1 MSILLRDSREAL
13 PEVSATSCVDC
24 GGCVSQMST
33 TIIFLLLQLLAS
45 MSMGSLNCPT
55 DAPIPLQFHLVRECQ
70 RALAD
75 DALALESTSSLEDC
89 ANLARELH
97 GLALNYAPGGSTRNR
112 NKFIQPISGNSSSA
126 RQKDLRSRLTVFEQ
140 PAEFFNC
147 HVLQCPQNSTFGGM
161 VNDSRFDYY
170 SLYGRPTTLQNYS
183 CVPEVGLFLVY
194 THPSSYL
201 NASLACS
208 NSSEFD
214 GSLAH
219 IASESRTRTLSQ
231 WLLDFNRST
240 RPVLEAEPMPDI
252 FLAYVGLA
260 YNCTTSLSL
269 HDFRNAQH
277 ESLMCFLYR
286 AWDVG
291 HPGLGLQRAN
301 ASCVALTPQATWHAI
316 SCERELPFICEI
328 FTASPR
334 SWKREAELDIGP
346 NAVAECRND

>member
-1 MSILLRDSREAL
+1 MII
-13 PEVSATSCVDC
+13 
-24 GGCVSQMST
+24 

-45 MSMGSLNCPT
+45 LSMGSLNCPT
-55 DAPIPLQFHLVRECQ
+55 DEAIPPQFHLVRECQ
-70 RALAD
+70 RASAD
-75 DALALESTSSLEDC
+75 DALSLENTSSFEDC

-97 GLALNYAPGGSTRNR
+97 GLALNYAPGGPTRHRNR
-112 NKFIQPISGNSSSA
+112 FIQSNHGSHGRI
-126 RQKDLRSRLTVFEQ
+126 LRSRLTVFEQ

-147 HVLQCPQNSTFGGM
+147 HVLQCPQNSTFGDM

-170 SLYGRPTTLQNYS
+170 SLHGRPTTLRNYS

-194 THPSSYL
+194 TNPSSYL
-201 NASLACS
+201 NASLECS
-208 NSSEFD
+208 NSSEFS

-219 IASESRTRTLSQ
+219 IASESRTRALSQ
-231 WLLDFNRST
+231 WLMDFNRKS
-240 RPVLEAEPMPDI
+240 RPVLEAKPMPKI

-260 YNCTTSLSL
+260 FNRTTSLNA

-291 HPGLGLQRAN
+291 HPALGQQKAN
-301 ASCVALTPQATWHAI
+301 ESCVALTPQGTWHAL

-334 SWKREAELDIGP
+334 SWKHEAELDIGP
-346 NAVAECRND
+346 NSVAECRND